1 MESKVG
7 KWMLVF
13 LLIFVIIVLTV
24 ILILG
29 IKGDFGFFNR
39 GQRHLLKS
47 EKYAINNIE
56 NIKVEAREAQVKFI
70 VKDDV
75 QDIEISIYG
84 KNEEYAVI
92 QLENNYLSV
101 KYKSTAFC
109 FGFCFDN
116 SLIEIIIPSNYQNDI
131 SVDTVSG
138 DVYLDETMAKKLQVK
153 TVSGEIEIGN
163 YKDVVLTTT
172 SGDVKVSSAEHL
184 EVRTISGDVDVNNI
198 LGYVNISTTSG
209 SVNIERLEVLKNS
222 VIKSVS
228 GDVEIERC
236 NTVYVDAKTTS
247 GDIDIYEN
255 SRLSDIVLNIT
266 TVSGDIEVN

>member
-1 MESKVG
+1 MKKILLGLTILLTLTIGLDNVNASSKVTVYLFRG
-7 KWMLVF
+7 STCEHCENALEYMDKHRDEIPKDVEIVTYEVWENKNNSKLQDAVADKLKVDKKENYGVPF
-13 LLIFVIIVLTV
+13 IVI
-24 ILILG
+24 G
-29 IKGDFGFFNR
+29 EKYIKGYGGASTFKEMMDIAKN
-39 GQRHLLKS
+39 
-47 EKYAINNIE
+47 YI
-56 NIKVEAREAQVKFI
+56 
-70 VKDDV
+70 DDV
-75 QDIEISIYG
+75 
-84 KNEEYAVI
+84 
-92 QLENNYLSV
+92 
-101 KYKSTAFC
+101 
-109 FGFCFDN
+109 
-116 SLIEIIIPSNYQNDI
+116 
-131 SVDTVSG
+131 
-138 DVYLDETMAKKLQVK
+138 
-153 TVSGEIEIGN
+153 N